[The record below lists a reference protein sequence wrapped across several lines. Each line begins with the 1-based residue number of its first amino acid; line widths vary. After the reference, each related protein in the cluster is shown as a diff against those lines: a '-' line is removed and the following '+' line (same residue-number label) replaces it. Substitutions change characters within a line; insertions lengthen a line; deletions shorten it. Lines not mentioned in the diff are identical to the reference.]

1 MVFHK
6 RLEFETGGDAEII
19 DLTGDVSDIVRE
31 TGLDSGLVNI
41 FAPGS
46 TAGITTVEYESGLVR
61 DIKQLM
67 DELIPQNRDW
77 AHNMTWGDGNGHS
90 HLRASLF
97 GPSLSVPIID
107 GRLVLGTWQQI
118 IFIDFDNRPRNRSVV
133 VTLIGEE

>member
-6 RLEFETGGDAEII
+6 RLEFRTGGDAEII
-19 DLTGDVSDIVRE
+19 DLTGDVSDILRE

-46 TAGITTVEYESGLVR
+46 TAGITTVEYESGLAR
-61 DIKQLM
+61 DIRQLM